1 MVDFKSLFAEANDKE
16 ILKEPRNT
24 STKRIF
30 IAATRMNDGKTTTS
44 LGLYSAL
51 NQSNKKIG
59 FIKPVGQRFVDVGG
73 EKIDEDCLLLDET
86 FDVATPMQAMSPIV
100 VDKDFTKNYLDN
112 PKDTHPYLINNLCR
126 AFDRAAY
133 QKDYIIIEGTGHAG
147 VGSVFNLS
155 NAEVAK
161 TLDAK
166 AIIIASGGIGRPIDE
181 IALNQALFAK
191 AGVDIIGVIINKV
204 EPDKMDFI
212 KHYCGIALK
221 RMNLNLLGCLPVSEQ
236 LSMPSLSQVFLEIKG
251 QWLNEINNAESK
263 KIKNVIIGAKASH
276 GIISEIQKG
285 TLIITPSDRED
296 IIESLIEY
304 NQQAEKQELAGVI
317 LTNGISPKATLL
329 EKIRSSKIPFIISD
343 EDSFAVTTRINKMTI
358 KTQPKDCDKISIIK
372 EISKNNLKLKE
383 IEKAF
388 KSSL

>member
-221 RMNLNLLGCLPVSEQ
+221 RMNLNLLGCLPVREQ

-276 GIISEIQKG
+276 GIISDIQKG

-304 NQQAEKQELAGVI
+304 NQQAEKKELAGVI

-329 EKIRSSKIPFIISD
+329 EKIRSSKIPFIISY
-343 EDSFAVTTRINKMTI
+343 EDSFSVTTRINKMTI

-372 EISKNNLKLKE
+372 EISKNNLNLKE

>member
-51 NQSNKKIG
+51 NQRNKKIG

-304 NQQAEKQELAGVI
+304 NHQAEKQELAGVI
-317 LTNGISPKATLL
+317 LTKGISPKATLL

>member
-329 EKIRSSKIPFIISD
+329 EKIRSSKIPFIISG

>member
-51 NQSNKKIG
+51 NQRNKKIG

-317 LTNGISPKATLL
+317 LTKGISPKATLL